1 MEQLLQHISQLESSC
16 SSLEQL
22 ITSSCAGTERLQE
35 EKESL
40 QTENEQLQADNNM
53 LVREIKKM
61 QTEID
66 RLQTLQSEYDQLQA
80 EKDQLQAEKDQL
92 QAEKDQLETKLKS
105 VVQAAEQQNAQ
116 DSEGGEQPAD
126 FKAETSA
133 SEGQSSNHKQ
143 RRNTKKKKETD
154 PNQMQIPFDF

>member
-66 RLQTLQSEYDQLQA
+66 RLQTLQSEYDRLQIEGDQLQA

-92 QAEKDQLETKLKS
+92 QAEKDQLQTKLKS
-105 VVQAAEQQNAQ
+105 VMQAAEQQNAK
-116 DSEGGEQPAD
+116 DSEGREQPKD
-126 FKAETSA
+126 SKAEASA
-133 SEGQSSNHKQ
+133 SGA
-143 RRNTKKKKETD
+143 RLCPMWCILAD
-154 PNQMQIPFDF
+154 